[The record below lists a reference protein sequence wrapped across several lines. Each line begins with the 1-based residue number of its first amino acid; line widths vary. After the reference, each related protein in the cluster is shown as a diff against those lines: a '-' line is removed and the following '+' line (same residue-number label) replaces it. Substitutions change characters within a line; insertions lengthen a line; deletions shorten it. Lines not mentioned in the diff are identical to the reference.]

1 MTSDSLIDKVSK
13 TFLLC
18 VGGSH
23 SFDLHW
29 STVLSRLFQINSSP
43 FATKVEA
50 PWRWAPEGG
59 LVTEPSVPHAV
70 PDTGLNS
77 RGVCSMSKWLGRL
90 VLTSITWSL
99 HHCSRCKDS
108 IAQRTASILRKYRC
122 GVRNVVKVF
131 FLWLDDLYVAAL
143 VLMPLYYFYFAFSV
157 FVLRIDNVVQYSSK
171 PGLFRWMSFK
181 ESNSFTGLSFS
192 FVYFF

>member
-1 MTSDSLIDKVSK
+1 MKKKIVILGGGKNQLVFEGLFDLVMTSDSLIDKLTK

-50 PWRWAPEGG
+50 PWRWAPEGD

-77 RGVCSMSKWLGRL
+77 RGVCSMSKWLCSL
-90 VLTSITWSL
+90 VLTSLTWSL

-131 FLWLDDLYVAAL
+131 FYDL
-143 VLMPLYYFYFAFSV
+143 MTSMWQ
-157 FVLRIDNVVQYSSK
+157 R
-171 PGLFRWMSFK
+171 
-181 ESNSFTGLSFS
+181 
-192 FVYFF
+192 

>member
-1 MTSDSLIDKVSK
+1 MTSDSLIDKLTK

-50 PWRWAPEGG
+50 PGRWTPEGG

-77 RGVCSMSKWLGRL
+77 RGVCSMSK
-90 VLTSITWSL
+90 
-99 HHCSRCKDS
+99 
-108 IAQRTASILRKYRC
+108 
-122 GVRNVVKVF
+122 
-131 FLWLDDLYVAAL
+131 
-143 VLMPLYYFYFAFSV
+143 
-157 FVLRIDNVVQYSSK
+157 
-171 PGLFRWMSFK
+171 
-181 ESNSFTGLSFS
+181 
-192 FVYFF
+192 